1 MDKLLALR
9 MFVGAVEAAGFSA
22 AARQLGVATSSVTR
36 TIDNLEAE
44 LGAALLNRSTR
55 RVSVTEAGNA
65 YYQHAR
71 AILAAVELADSAVAD
86 RGCEPSG
93 QLRISVPVEFG
104 RQIIAPQLIGFLQR
118 YPRIELSMALT
129 DEVVDLQSER
139 VDVSVRLGSL
149 VVSEDVVSRTL
160 GYFQRWLLASP
171 DYLATH
177 PPIEQPSDLAVH
189 QCLRFDYANASPAW
203 TFRQAGEE
211 VRVDVQGRFKSNNA
225 DVLRRMALDGAGI
238 VLLAD
243 WLVRE
248 EVDSGR
254 LVRLLGE
261 QQINPGAAQASINAL
276 FLPNQRGSARVAA
289 FLEWLED
296 LLPKA

>member
-71 AILAAVELADSAVAD
+71 DILAAVERADAAVAD
-86 RGCEPSG
+86 RGSEPSG

-104 RQIIAPQLIGFLQR
+104 RQIIAPRLPDFLQR
-118 YPRIELSMALT
+118 YPRIELSMTLT

-149 VVSEDVVSRTL
+149 VVSADVISRTL
-160 GYFQRWLLASP
+160 GHFQRWLLASP
-171 DYLATH
+171 DYLAAH
-177 PPIEQPSDLAVH
+177 PPIERPGDLLAH
-189 QCLRFDYANASPAW
+189 ACLRFDYANGCPAW

-225 DVLRRMALDGAGI
+225 DVLRRMALGGAGV

-248 EVDSGR
+248 DVDSGR
-254 LVRLLGE
+254 LARLLAE
-261 QQINPGAAQASINAL
+261 QQINPGEAQASINAL

-289 FLEWLED
+289 FLDWLED
-296 LLPKA
+296 LLQRH

>member
-71 AILAAVELADSAVAD
+71 DILAAVERADAAVAD
-86 RGCEPSG
+86 RGSEPSG

-104 RQIIAPQLIGFLQR
+104 RQIIAPRLLDFLQR
-118 YPRIELSMALT
+118 YPRIELSMTLT

-149 VVSEDVVSRTL
+149 VVSADVISRTL
-160 GYFQRWLLASP
+160 GHFQRWLA
-171 DYLATH
+171 
-177 PPIEQPSDLAVH
+177 
-189 QCLRFDYANASPAW
+189 LR
-203 TFRQAGEE
+203 
-211 VRVDVQGRFKSNNA
+211 
-225 DVLRRMALDGAGI
+225 
-238 VLLAD
+238 
-243 WLVRE
+243 
-248 EVDSGR
+248 
-254 LVRLLGE
+254 
-261 QQINPGAAQASINAL
+261 PG
-276 FLPNQRGSARVAA
+276 
-289 FLEWLED
+289 
-296 LLPKA
+296 